1 MRVCMFSL
9 ATLGLAIIA
18 GANALAAA
26 DEKSNTHEG
35 KVVSITSDEL
45 VMTDNEG
52 QTHAH
57 KVTAD
62 AKLTLDGKACKAA
75 DLAPG
80 TKIRVTTD
88 ERDTSDRPQ
97 IEALDENAEFTSNS
111 HEGKVVSITDDEL
124 VMTSKD
130 GQEHSHDLTSKAKVT
145 LDGKVCKAAEL
156 KPDTRIRVTIHE
168 GDKNGVTRIE
178 GLDKSAAFTSSSHE
192 GKVISTTRNELV
204 MMNKD
209 GQRHSQKLTADAKL
223 TLDGK
228 VCKAAD
234 LKPGMRIRVTTQ
246 ESDRN
251 DVNRIEGLDKD
262 LTFASR

>member
-1 MRVCMFSL
+1 MFSL
-9 ATLGLAIIA
+9 AALGLALIA
-18 GANALAAA
+18 GTNALAAT
-26 DEKSNTHEG
+26 DVKSNTHEG

-45 VMTDNEG
+45 VMTDSEG
-52 QTHAH
+52 QTHSH
-57 KVTAD
+57 NLTAD

-88 ERDTSDRPQ
+88 ARDTIGTPQ
-97 IEALDENAEFTSNS
+97 IEALDKNAEFTSNS
-111 HEGKVVSITDDEL
+111 HEGKVVSITGDEL

-130 GQEHSHDLTSKAKVT
+130 GQKHSHELTSKAILT

-156 KPDTRIRVTIHE
+156 KPDTRIRVTIEE

-178 GLDKSAAFTSSSHE
+178 GLDKSAAFASSSRE

-204 MMNKD
+204 VMSKD
-209 GQRHSQKLTADAKL
+209 GQRYSQKLTADAKL

-228 VCKAAD
+228 VCKIAD
-234 LKPGMRIRVTTQ
+234 LKSGMRIRVTTP
-246 ESDRN
+246 ESNKN